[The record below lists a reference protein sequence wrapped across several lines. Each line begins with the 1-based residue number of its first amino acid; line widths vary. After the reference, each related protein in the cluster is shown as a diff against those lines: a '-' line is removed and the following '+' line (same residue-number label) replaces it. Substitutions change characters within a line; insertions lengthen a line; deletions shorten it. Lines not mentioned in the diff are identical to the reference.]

1 MKHFISNFIS
11 CGLACSIGIF
21 LVIFGRNYSSS
32 EKESI
37 VSILLSIIAVIL
49 FLYNY
54 LRTSIVDTYE
64 KEEFALLGIACFIAM
79 IVLILIVI

>member
-1 MKHFISNFIS
+1 MMNHFIS

-37 VSILLSIIAVIL
+37 VSVLLSIIAVML

-54 LRTSIVDTYE
+54 LKTSIVDTYE
-64 KEEFALLGIACFIAM
+64 QEEFILLGVSCFITM
-79 IVLILIVI
+79 VVLSLIVI

>member
-11 CGLACSIGIF
+11 CGLACSMGIF

-37 VSILLSIIAVIL
+37 VSILLSIIAVLL

-54 LRTSIVDTYE
+54 LRISIVDTYE
-64 KEEFALLGIACFIAM
+64 KEEFVLLGVACFITM
-79 IVLILIVI
+79 IVLIIIII

>member
-21 LVIFGRNYSSS
+21 LVIFRRNYNSS

-37 VSILLSIIAVIL
+37 VNVLLSIIAILL

-54 LRTSIVDTYE
+54 LRTSSVDTYE
-64 KEEFALLGIACFIAM
+64 KKEFVLLGLACFIA
-79 IVLILIVI
+79 IVVLIIIII

>member
-1 MKHFISNFIS
+1 MMNHFIS
-11 CGLACSIGIF
+11 CGLVWSIGIF
-21 LVIFGRNYSSS
+21 LVIFVRNYSSS

-37 VSILLSIIAVIL
+37 ISVLLSIIAVLL

-64 KEEFALLGIACFIAM
+64 KEEFVLLGVTCFIAM
-79 IVLILIVI
+79 VVLILIII

>member
-1 MKHFISNFIS
+1 MMNHFIS
-11 CGLACSIGIF
+11 CGLACSICIF

-37 VSILLSIIAVIL
+37 VSVLLSIIAVML

-54 LRTSIVDTYE
+54 LKTSIVDTYE
-64 KEEFALLGIACFIAM
+64 KEEFVLLGVACFTAI
-79 IVLILIVI
+79 IILILIII

>member
-64 KEEFALLGIACFIAM
+64 KEEFVLLVIACFITM
-79 IVLILIVI
+79 VVLILIVI

>member
-37 VSILLSIIAVIL
+37 VSILLSIIAVLL

-54 LRTSIVDTYE
+54 LRTSIDDTYE
-64 KEEFALLGIACFIAM
+64 KEEFVLLGVACFIA
-79 IVLILIVI
+79 IVVLILIVI

>member
-37 VSILLSIIAVIL
+37 VSILLSIIAVLL

-54 LRTSIVDTYE
+54 LRTSIDDTYE
-64 KEEFALLGIACFIAM
+64 KEEFILLGVACFITM
-79 IVLILIVI
+79 IVLIIIII

>member
-1 MKHFISNFIS
+1 MMNHFIS

-37 VSILLSIIAVIL
+37 VSVLLSIIAVML

-54 LRTSIVDTYE
+54 LKTSIVDTYE
-64 KEEFALLGIACFIAM
+64 QEEFILLGVSCFITM
-79 IVLILIVI
+79 VVLILIVI

>member
-54 LRTSIVDTYE
+54 LRTSIDDTYE
-64 KEEFALLGIACFIAM
+64 KEEFILLGVACFITM
-79 IVLILIVI
+79 IVLIIIII

>member
-1 MKHFISNFIS
+1 MNHFIS
-11 CGLACSIGIF
+11 CGLVCSIGIF
-21 LVIFGRNYSSS
+21 LVIFVRNYSSS

-37 VSILLSIIAVIL
+37 ISILLSIIAVLL

-64 KEEFALLGIACFIAM
+64 KEEFVLLGVTCFIAM
-79 IVLILIVI
+79 VVLILIII

>member
-11 CGLACSIGIF
+11 CGLACSMGIF

-37 VSILLSIIAVIL
+37 VSTLLSIIAVLL

-54 LRTSIVDTYE
+54 LRISIVDTYE
-64 KEEFALLGIACFIAM
+64 KEEFVLLGVACFITM
-79 IVLILIVI
+79 IVLIIIII